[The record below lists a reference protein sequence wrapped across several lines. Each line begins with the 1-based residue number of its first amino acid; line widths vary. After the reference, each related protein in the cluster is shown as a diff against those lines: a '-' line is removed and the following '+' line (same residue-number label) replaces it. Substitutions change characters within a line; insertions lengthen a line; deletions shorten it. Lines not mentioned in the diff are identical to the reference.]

1 MNGGRSFRFDGRR
14 LLEAPDVQGA
24 KPAANDQN
32 PVGIAGLCAGFDA
45 GAVFEFEVPGR
56 TRRETDRN
64 SKFTAPEHIP
74 IRLTCISASV
84 HRNVL

>member
-1 MNGGRSFRFDGRR
+1 MNGGSSFRFDGRR

-45 GAVFEFEVPGR
+45 GAVFEF
-56 TRRETDRN
+56 
-64 SKFTAPEHIP
+64 
-74 IRLTCISASV
+74 
-84 HRNVL
+84 